1 MLAAA
6 WVVVLAGPAAADP
19 ARPGDVRSE
28 VTAVTP
34 AADGLTAEVVGGD
47 SFLRV
52 RVEPGREVVV
62 LGYAGEPYLR
72 VSADGTV
79 EVNDRSP
86 ARWLN
91 EDRLAAVDLPPD
103 VDPQAPPAWR
113 VIGQEGEAAWHD
125 HRIHRMAPGRPGPP
139 AVQEWRVPLTVDG
152 RPVVIEGRYAY
163 VPPPAAWPWWTLG
176 AALAAVGIAR
186 PRSRIASAGLPVAGL
201 LVVLVGLR
209 VAAVPSGDAQGA
221 TAIALGAIAMALG
234 VAGLVVRRR
243 PGVRGACDAAG
254 GAALLASA
262 LPRLGV
268 LSHSVLVTDAPAWLD
283 RLSVSLAL
291 GVGVAAVVVGVR
303 GVLGSARPAGEQLA
317 PAQLGGYQ
325 PPGTSASASGG
336 PHDPRS

>member
-1 MLAAA
+1 
-6 WVVVLAGPAAADP
+6 
-19 ARPGDVRSE
+19 
-28 VTAVTP
+28 
-34 AADGLTAEVVGGD
+34 
-47 SFLRV
+47 
-52 RVEPGREVVV
+52 
-62 LGYAGEPYLR
+62 
-72 VSADGTV
+72 
-79 EVNDRSP
+79 
-86 ARWLN
+86 
-91 EDRLAAVDLPPD
+91 
-103 VDPQAPPAWR
+103 
-113 VIGQEGEAAWHD
+113 
-125 HRIHRMAPGRPGPP
+125 
-139 AVQEWRVPLTVDG
+139 VQEWRVPLTVDG

-163 VPPPAAWPWWTLG
+163 LPPAPAWPWWTLG
-176 AALAAVGIAR
+176 AALAAVGVAR

-209 VAAVPSGDAQGA
+209 LAAVPSGDAQGA

-243 PGVRGACDAAG
+243 PGVRGACEAAG

-268 LSHSVLVTDAPAWLD
+268 LAHSVLVTDAPAWLD
-283 RLSVSLAL
+283 RLSVSAAL

-303 GVLGSARPAGEQLA
+303 GVLATARPAGEQLA